1 MQPQRLPR
9 TEILTHIFERV
20 LLVMAALVPAAGTV
34 YLAFFGSGNLVFM
47 EYSFHEVAIA
57 ISLVC
62 SGFATF
68 VALRCYKVSGERF
81 LLWLMLA
88 FEGETMVYAPHGIL
102 TRLSHDHMALFLIY
116 GPMSRLVMA
125 ALLMVGLLQYDKP
138 RAGSRAAQPLLWR
151 WILIFLIIDAA
162 LGWAAWSHPAWM
174 PHLRL
179 VLEFGAL
186 AITLA
191 AVVML
196 LLRPKRSPLMQLYTF
211 SLIAFATAS
220 GTFLLAHPWTHLWWY
235 AHVVFA
241 AGFLLLSYGVLQ
253 AFHSTGAFSDVF
265 SQQQMMERL
274 REEKQRTEEMN
285 LQLHEANEMLEVLA
299 TTDSL
304 TGASNRRHFLQQAQR
319 ELERARRSGDGL
331 TILLADIDHF
341 KQINDCFG
349 HEMGDRVLTDVT
361 AKLATMLRSNDL
373 MGRIGGEEFAIL
385 LPDTAPEQAAVAA
398 ERMRMA
404 LHEMEW
410 GDAGAA
416 RPQVSISVGIASL
429 GRDGDN
435 VPALLRAADARL
447 YAAKNAGRDQVVW
460 T

>member
-1 MQPQRLPR
+1 MQPDPLPR
-9 TEILTHIFERV
+9 TEILTHAFERV
-20 LLVMAALVPAAGTV
+20 LLVMAALVPAGGTV
-34 YLAFFGSGNLVFM
+34 YLAWFGSGSLIFK
-47 EYSFHEVAIA
+47 EHLFHEVAIA
-57 ISLVC
+57 ISLLC

-88 FEGETMVYAPHGIL
+88 FAGETMVYAPHGIF

-125 ALLMVGLLQYDKP
+125 TLLMVGLLQYDKP
-138 RAGSRAAQPLLWR
+138 RAESHSVRPLLLR
-151 WILIFLIIDAA
+151 WIFIFLVIDIV
-162 LGWAAWSHPAWM
+162 LGWAAVVHTEWM

-179 VLEFGAL
+179 ILEFGAL
-186 AITLA
+186 AITIT

-241 AGFLLLSYGVLQ
+241 SGFLLLSYGVLQ
-253 AFHSTGAFSDVF
+253 AFHSTGSFSGVF

-274 REEKQRTEEMN
+274 REENQRAENMN
-285 LQLHEANEMLEVLA
+285 QQLHEANEMLELLA

-304 TGASNRRHFLQQAQR
+304 TATSNRRHFLQQAQS
-319 ELERARRSGDGL
+319 ELQRARRNGDVL
-331 TILLADIDHF
+331 TILLVDFDHF

-349 HEMGDRVLTDVT
+349 HEMGDRVLIEVT
-361 AKLATMLRSNDL
+361 AQLTRMLRSNDL
-373 MGRIGGEEFAIL
+373 IGRMGGEEFAIL
-385 LPDTAPEQAAVAA
+385 LPKTTAEQAAKIA
-398 ERMRMA
+398 ERMCMA
-404 LHEMEW
+404 MHDLQLDEV
-410 GDAGAA
+410 GAA
-416 RPQVSISVGIASL
+416 QPKITISVGVASS
-429 GRDGDN
+429 GRDGDDI
-435 VPALLRAADARL
+435 PSLLRAADTRL
-447 YAAKNAGRDQVVW
+447 YVAKDAGRDQVAW
-460 T
+460 A